1 MNELV
6 LSLCIFLART
16 ADMSL
21 ASFRVIMTVK
31 KRTLIASLIGILEAA
46 IWFVAVQ
53 EALSTDSN
61 SFLIVCGYSL
71 GFGAG
76 TFLGTYL
83 SNILISD
90 KIDVQIIT
98 TSTNEELIEDLREK
112 GFAVTVFDCH
122 GMKNEKHMLYIV
134 TDTKKYKEIVEIT
147 NKHDSQAFITANEN
161 KYVLNGYFGKRK

>member
-1 MNELV
+1 MSELV

-16 ADMSL
+16 MDMSL

-31 KRTLIASLIGILEAA
+31 KRTLLASIIGIFEAA
-46 IWFVAVQ
+46 IWFLAVQ
-53 EALSTDSN
+53 KALSTDSN

-83 SNILISD
+83 SNVLIND

-98 TSTNEELIEDLREK
+98 STTNEKLIEVLREK
-112 GFAVTVFDCH
+112 NYAVTVFNCY
-122 GMKNEKHMLYIV
+122 GMNNEKNMLYIV
-134 TDTKKYKEIVEIT
+134 TNSKNYKEIIEIT
-147 NKHDSQAFITANEN
+147 NAYDTQAFITANDK

>member
-1 MNELV
+1 MTELV
-6 LSLCIFLART
+6 LALCIFLART
-16 ADMSL
+16 VDMSL

-31 KRTLIASLIGILEAA
+31 KKMILASVIGVVEAA

-61 SFLIVCGYSL
+61 SVLIVCGYAL

-83 SNILISD
+83 SNILIND
-90 KIDVQIIT
+90 KIDIQIIT
-98 TSTNEELIEDLREK
+98 SSTNSKLIEALREK
-112 GFAVTVFDCH
+112 EYAVTVFDCY
-122 GMKNEKHMLYIV
+122 GMKNEKNMLYIV
-134 TDTKKYKEIVEIT
+134 ADSKKYKEIVEIT
-147 NKHDSQAFITANEN
+147 NKFDSSAFVTANEN